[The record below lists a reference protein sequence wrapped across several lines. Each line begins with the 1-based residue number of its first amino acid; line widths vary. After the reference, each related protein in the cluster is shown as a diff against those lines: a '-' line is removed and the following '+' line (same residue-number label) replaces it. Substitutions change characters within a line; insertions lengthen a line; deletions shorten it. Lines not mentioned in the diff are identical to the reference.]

1 MLAPRRVRMT
11 KVQEPIVYS
20 MAYLVKEGNLQQ
32 QRINS
37 LLIQCKI
44 LTFRQ
49 IIIAHLQSVKT

>member
-1 MLAPRRVRMT
+1 MLAPRRVRMI
-11 KVQEPIVYS
+11 KVQEPIVFC